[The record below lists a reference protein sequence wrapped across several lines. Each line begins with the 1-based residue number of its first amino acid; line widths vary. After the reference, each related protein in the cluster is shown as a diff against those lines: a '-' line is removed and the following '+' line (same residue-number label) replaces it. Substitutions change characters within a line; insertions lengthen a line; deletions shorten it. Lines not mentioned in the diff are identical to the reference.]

1 MGRWSLPA
9 GVLMT
14 NLKPHIDQLGKPGQP
29 GLILYDS
36 VCVLCSGWFKFVVRR
51 DPARKFYFTAIQSDF
66 GRALALSAGIDPD
79 NPETNTVMLDGR
91 VYLRSDAAIAALSS
105 LPGWRWFAFLK
116 WVPKPVRDAIYTQI
130 AGNRYKWF
138 GRTDVCDL
146 GGAVCADR
154 IVGEIIPPASH
165 A

>member
-1 MGRWSLPA
+1 
-9 GVLMT
+9 
-14 NLKPHIDQLGKPGQP
+14 
-29 GLILYDS
+29 
-36 VCVLCSGWFKFVVRR
+36 
-51 DPARKFYFTAIQSDF
+51 
-66 GRALALSAGIDPD
+66 
-79 NPETNTVMLDGR
+79 MLDGR